1 MIHKIHHAL
10 PLRLETQISRF
21 CCDGGILGDIFLWGI
36 KNVKKLVSSK
46 IVNFHIS
53 WFSVFYVFIFF
64 YIFFVLISEFSF
76 KLELIIS
83 YVVPLYLVPF
93 YWTFLHIF
101 RYTARMPFFSRISPN
116 HFYFY
121 LVCYFKRLCYA
132 MTLILYI
139 WLLLALF

>member
-1 MIHKIHHAL
+1 MIHKIYHAL

-83 YVVPLYLVPF
+83 YVVSLYLVPF